1 MATFA
6 TRGITK
12 IKIPVRTEDIRSEVL
27 GLNILKRYLPSC
39 LQSHRANADKELY
52 LSNVY
57 KGIQDIQYKT
67 NPYDETNNNKTVE
80 NHALRQVNFK
90 VDFLLGDDVQFSHK
104 VDSNSDDLIYLER
117 FLCDSGFHTEHRE
130 IKKDMY
136 KMGVG
141 VSYTQP
147 RTDIIDENGLFVA
160 NGYNKDTEAPFVF
173 KNVSPISNFVVYSSY
188 IEESPIMC
196 ISLVDKTYY
205 KQLLPIVE
213 YDIAVWLK
221 TAIGVVYYEFDGGIN
236 YIFDLMAPPKKQKV
250 QAFKYLPIIEHS
262 CNKERIG
269 IVEINLDLFN
279 AINFVISNSQDAIYN
294 AVNQVIVFE
303 NIDITQEQFD
313 TLKKEGAIKVKS
325 TGDPSSPSKLST
337 IEMKFNHSD
346 VNVFYEQR
354 VTKAYDIAGVPLA
367 SGVTTSGGDT
377 GKARLLGGG
386 WENSYT
392 ITKGEIVGMKKT
404 DYEQLKLILATCKL
418 VPNSKVNEL
427 SASQID
433 MQYNINPNDNI
444 LSKAQSAMNLF
455 NIKMPPKMILQKTGL
470 SLDVNTDSKDW
481 QANIESEK
489 AEEKEKAE
497 VEAKKAEA
505 NLIANKPIVENE
517 KQPEKNNVNVP
528 SD

>member
-1 MATFA
+1 MNFA
-6 TRGITK
+6 TKGITK
-12 IKIPVRTEDIRSEVL
+12 IKIPVRAEEITSETL
-27 GLNILKRYLPSC
+27 GLSVLKKYLPSC
-39 LQSHRANADKELY
+39 LQAHRANAEKELY
-52 LSNVY
+52 LANVFT
-57 KGIQDIQYKT
+57 GIQDIQYKE
-67 NPYDETNNNKTVE
+67 NPYDEDNNNKTVE

-90 VDFLLGDDVQFSHK
+90 VDFLLGDEIQFSHK
-104 VDSNSDDLIYLER
+104 TDSNADDIIYLDR
-117 FLCDSGFHTEHRE
+117 FLSDSGFHTEHRE
-130 IKKDMY
+130 VKKDMY

-147 RTDIIDENGLFVA
+147 RTDIIDENGLFIA

-173 KNVSPISNFVVYSSY
+173 KNVNPIHNFVVYTSY
-188 IEESPIMC
+188 IEESPILC
-196 ISLVDKTYY
+196 VSIVDKTYY
-205 KQLLPIVE
+205 RHSLPIFS

-221 TAIGVVYYEFDGGIN
+221 TALGVIYYEFDAGFN
-236 YIFDLMAPPKKQKV
+236 YIFDLTSPPKTIKR
-250 QAFKYLPIIEHS
+250 QAFPHLPIIEHC

-294 AVNQVIVFE
+294 AVNQVLVFE
-303 NIDITQEQFD
+303 NVDITQEQID
-313 TLKKEGAIKVKS
+313 ALKKEGAIKIKS
-325 TGDPSSPSKLST
+325 TGDPNSPSKLSSL
-337 IEMKFNHSD
+337 EMKFNHSD

-386 WENSYT
+386 WENAYT

-418 VPNSKVNEL
+418 VPNTKVNEL

-433 MQYNINPNDNI
+433 MKYNINPNDNI

-455 NIKMPPKMILQKTGL
+455 SIKMPPKMILQKTGL

-481 QANIESEK
+481 QANIDNYK
-489 AEEKEKAE
+489 AEE
-497 VEAKKAEA
+497 
-505 NLIANKPIVENE
+505 NLTV
-517 KQPEKNNVNVP
+517 KNNELKDEEQPTKQDNDIVLG
-528 SD
+528 D